1 MTTRIKTAEEVERA
15 LTRILQYTHTER
27 PSRARLAGELAQ
39 LRDRLARETFRPGQ
53 WVVLG
58 EDIPGLQHHGFRAG
72 DRVKVVSRTM
82 THNGDT
88 YELESKSGEMAEI
101 SGDYFTLTPA
111 H

>member
-1 MTTRIKTAEEVERA
+1 MTTIKTAEEVERA
-15 LTRILQYTHTER
+15 LTRILRYARTER
-27 PSRARLAGELAQ
+27 PSRARLASELAQ
-39 LRDRLARETFRPGQ
+39 LRDRLARQTFRPGQ
-53 WVVLG
+53 WVTLG

-72 DRVKVVSRTM
+72 DQVKVLSRTM
-82 THNGDT
+82 THTGFT